1 MLDYFSKHIGK
12 YLKYILLAY
21 ALLSITYTTARFYN
35 ITGPPHARTRR
46 SVIEPLPQEKET
58 FFVAPLDQSAIEED
72 EQQILESIIYYD
84 QLQSSQRDLA
94 VNQGPST
101 DMTSDPVFQS
111 KVFSGAMG
119 PSNVQPYYYKASET
133 TEGEDISISTIVTS
147 DRFPVLSRLAS
158 RYQGPISAAIHINDD
173 EQKESILAKL
183 QQTFHENPDMK
194 RHVDVHLIIDK
205 FDRQFNM
212 WRNTAKLY
220 ARTDYIMMLDI
231 DFYLCTDFR
240 KDVLEN
246 AAIMNKLRQGNTAL
260 VIPAFEYIA
269 QSDGFNHEDFPQ
281 TKDDLLMEVFEEE
294 KLDMFHRSWEK
305 GHSATNYFKWYTAT
319 EPYLVEDYNFSY
331 EPYVI
336 FKRQGSPWCDE
347 RFIGYGANKAACLY
361 EIYISGIDYY
371 VLPND
376 FIIHQSHDYPEATRK
391 RERLFNRKVYANFRE
406 ELCLRYSRQ
415 FVANNQW
422 ETSVADNL
430 RNECRKVRG
439 FTDVIKHIDQ

>member
-1 MLDYFSKHIGK
+1 MLDYFSKHIGR
-12 YLKYILLAY
+12 YLKYMLLAY
-21 ALLSITYTTARFYN
+21 ALVSIIYTSARFYN

-58 FFVAPLDQSAIEED
+58 FFFAPLAQNSIEED
-72 EQQILESIIYYD
+72 EQQVLESIIYYD
-84 QLQSSQRDLA
+84 QLQSSQRDLGEDGA
-94 VNQGPST
+94 SSI
-101 DMTSDPVFQS
+101 DMAFDPVFQS

-133 TEGEDISISTIVTS
+133 TGGEDISISTIVTS

-173 EQKESILAKL
+173 DQKESILAKL
-183 QQTFHENPDMK
+183 QQTYHENPDMK

-240 KDVLEN
+240 KDILEN
-246 AAIMNKLRQGNTAL
+246 VAIMNKLRQGNTAL
-260 VIPAFEYIA
+260 VVPAFEYIA

-294 KLDMFHRSWEK
+294 KLDMFHRSWQK

-336 FKRQGSPWCDE
+336 FKNRDLHGVMSDSLATAQTRLLVSM
-347 RFIGYGANKAACLY
+347 RFTSLVLITMSCQTTLLFINPMTTLKLPAKESAC
-361 EIYISGIDYY
+361 STARSM
-371 VLPND
+371 PT
-376 FIIHQSHDYPEATRK
+376 FAKS
-391 RERLFNRKVYANFRE
+391 
-406 ELCLRYSRQ
+406 
-415 FVANNQW
+415 FVCAILA
-422 ETSVADNL
+422 SL
-430 RNECRKVRG
+430 
-439 FTDVIKHIDQ
+439 